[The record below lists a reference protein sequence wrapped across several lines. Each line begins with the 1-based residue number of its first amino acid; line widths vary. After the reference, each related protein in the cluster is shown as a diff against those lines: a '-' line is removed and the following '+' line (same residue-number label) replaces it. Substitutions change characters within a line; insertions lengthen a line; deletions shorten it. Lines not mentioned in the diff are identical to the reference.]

1 MGYHQPIPQVEG
13 SHETDSSSSQIL
25 SCEGVMSCSANHVHV
40 GSRFSRRPLLPR
52 LFKFIFFTSIT
63 YPLFPS
69 RIFFYL
75 ICFFSPKKLYYLKP
89 LRNFLTFLPFFLYNT
104 TVIYY

>member
-25 SCEGVMSCSANHVHV
+25 SCEGGLSCSANHVHV
-40 GSRFSRRPLLPR
+40 GSRFSRRSLLPR

-69 RIFFYL
+69 RIFFYSSL
-75 ICFFSPKKLYYLKP
+75 FFP
-89 LRNFLTFLPFFLYNT
+89 LLSNKVSFSHLFFFLSFLPLFCRLQHFF
-104 TVIYY
+104 